1 MMHDTTEASERAPHT
16 SVAHRGPLYAR
27 LALGLV
33 SMSLVLF
40 GFSAWVWLRP
50 EGDDEYRRGYSSL
63 TAEWRSDDYWVADPY
78 IGRTM
83 RCGVVTAQ
91 TNELGRAFIYKSEP
105 IGAEGACFRDHPL
118 DGPVFAV
125 AVGDSFVFGH
135 KVALEA
141 VWTERLEAAI
151 GRNVLNL
158 GISASAPTQYLR
170 CFEIHGASHRP
181 HVVIMATFVNDWI
194 DEACFQAWW
203 AARQTLGPQIDF
215 PRSNAIFE
223 AVRKNA
229 YRLPPDWQHPPL
241 GGTAECEINGEVYVF
256 DADAYAAQDTRSTIL
271 AEGKA
276 SAERSIVALR
286 DATVGIGA
294 KLIVVT
300 IPAKAF
306 VYHDRA
312 AALLPYARKMP
323 SDTFCNEVASWCKKN
338 EIICLDM
345 LPVFRERAAAGE
357 RPFFPRDSH
366 LREEGNQILAD
377 EIYRVMK
384 ENGLLPTTSRPS
396 HVGESTSRS

>member
-1 MMHDTTEASERAPHT
+1 MTHDPTEANKPAPPS
-16 SVAHRGPLYAR
+16 SVSHRGPLYAR
-27 LALGLV
+27 LALGLL
-33 SMSLVLF
+33 SISLVLF
-40 GFSAWVWLRP
+40 GFSAWVWLRS
-50 EGDDEYRRGYSSL
+50 EGSEEFRRGYSPL
-63 TAEWRSDDYWVADPY
+63 TAEWRSDDDWVADPY
-78 IGRTM
+78 IGKTM
-83 RCGVVTAQ
+83 RCGVVVAQ
-91 TNELGRAFIYKSEP
+91 TNELGRAYIYKSEP
-105 IGAEGACFRDHPL
+105 IGANGVCFRDHPTKA
-118 DGPVFAV
+118 PVWAV

-141 VWTERLEAAI
+141 AWTERLEAAI

-158 GISASAPTQYLR
+158 GISASAPTQFLR
-170 CFEIHGASHRP
+170 CFEVHGASHRP
-181 HVVIMATFVNDWI
+181 RVVIMVTFVNDWI

-203 AARQTLGPQIDF
+203 AARQTLGPQIDY

-241 GGTAECEINGEVYVF
+241 GGTAECEIDGETYVL

-276 SAERSIVALR
+276 SSERAMVSLR
-286 DATVGIGA
+286 DAAAKVGA
-294 KLIVVT
+294 TLIVVS

-306 VYHDRA
+306 VYHERA

-323 SDTFCNEVASWCKKN
+323 PDTFCNEVASWCRKK
-338 EIICLDM
+338 EILCVDM

-377 EIYRVMK
+377 EIHRVMK
-384 ENGLLPTTSRPS
+384 ENGLLPSASAPS
-396 HVGESTSRS
+396 PEVEPTSRS